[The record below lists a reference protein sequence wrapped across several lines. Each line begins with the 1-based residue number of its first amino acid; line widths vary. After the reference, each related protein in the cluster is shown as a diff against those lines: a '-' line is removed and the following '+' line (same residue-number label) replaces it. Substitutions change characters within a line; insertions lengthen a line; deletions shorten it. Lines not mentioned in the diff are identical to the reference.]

1 MADAA
6 AAPCRYPHLGWDPV
20 PGSPAELAALKARLT
35 ASAASLGTAHRL
47 VDRLLSESSY
57 WSGEAADAFR
67 AALDGELPRYLKNA
81 HRSLT
86 KAAGRL
92 GAWHDDLVGLQ
103 ATARRHDTRAGL
115 QSAAVRTAEARW
127 TAAARNAQTP
137 EADLK
142 AAVAAV
148 NRARTAL
155 AATRAHAREL
165 EETHRT
171 TAARIAR
178 ELDAATDRLAPK
190 EPGALD
196 KALGWLDENLG
207 DVLSATSATLGLVA
221 LFAGPLAV
229 PLLFVAAGASVA
241 ALLLHSR
248 DPKIRAGLAA
258 GPGDAR
264 FWTSTATLTG
274 DAVGTL
280 PGVGAVAKGAAGAAA
295 AAREGGAAVGL
306 GGHASR
312 FASESGTAMGTF
324 AEGGTPVAAW
334 VAARTGRPG
343 AAPAIDVGTA
353 TAGVAASGTGL
364 VADEDDTTARGAASA
379 VEGAKAVPELGN
391 HLKTGAE
398 LFGRAP

>member
-1 MADAA
+1 MAEAA
-6 AAPCRYPHLGWDPV
+6 YPHLGWDPA
-20 PGSPAELAALKARLT
+20 PGSPAEIAALRARLT
-35 ASAASLGTAHRL
+35 ASAASLGTAQRL
-47 VDRLLSESSY
+47 VDRLLSESAY
-57 WSGEAADAFR
+57 WTGEAADSFR
-67 AALDGELPRYLKNA
+67 AALDGDLPRYLKNA

-103 ATARRHDTRAGL
+103 AAARRYDTRAGL
-115 QSAAVRTAEARW
+115 QTTAVRAAEARW
-127 TAAARNAQTP
+127 TAAARNPETP
-137 EADLK
+137 EADLR

-155 AATRAHAREL
+155 AATRAQAREL
-165 EETHRT
+165 EESHRT

-196 KALGWLDENLG
+196 KALGWLDDNLG
-207 DVLSATSATLGLVA
+207 DVLGATSATLGLVA

-229 PLLFVAAGASVA
+229 PLLFVAAGASVG
-241 ALLLHSR
+241 ALLLHAR
-248 DPKIRAGLAA
+248 DPKLRAGLAA

-280 PGVGAVAKGAAGAAA
+280 PGVGAVAKGAAATAA

-312 FASESGTAMGTF
+312 FTGETGTAMHAF
-324 AEGGTPVAAW
+324 ADGGTPVAQW
-334 VAARTGRPG
+334 VATRTGRPG
-343 AAPAIDVGTA
+343 AAPVVDIGSA
-353 TAGVAASGTGL
+353 TAGAAASGTGL
-364 VADEDDTTARGAASA
+364 VAGEDDVTARSAASA
-379 VEGAKAVPELGN
+379 VEGARSVPETVN
-391 HLKTGAE
+391 HVRTGAE
-398 LFGRAP
+398 LFRSAP